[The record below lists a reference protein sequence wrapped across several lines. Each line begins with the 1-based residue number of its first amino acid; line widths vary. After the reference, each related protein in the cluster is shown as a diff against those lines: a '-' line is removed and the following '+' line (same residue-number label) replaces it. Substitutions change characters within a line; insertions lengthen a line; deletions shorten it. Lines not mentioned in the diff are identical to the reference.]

1 MSEPIIDF
9 KNVGVQFDNAGQKI
23 DAVKDAS
30 FKVEKGE
37 VFGVVGYS
45 GAGKS
50 SLVRLINLLHQP
62 TSGSISI
69 TGVQTVKNGQV
80 LIKGSKL
87 RELRKKVGMIFQH
100 FNLLDQTTV
109 LGNVLFALKH
119 AKLSKNQKLEKARK
133 LIDQVGLTQRLHNY
147 PAQLSGGQKQRVAIA
162 RALAN
167 DPEILISDEATSALD
182 PKTTQQIL
190 DLLSQLNRERGL
202 TIVLITHEMQVVK
215 NIANRVA
222 VMQQGQIIEQN
233 SVYKVFADP
242 QKDLT
247 KEFIETASGNQAALE
262 KILEQQNLDKLK
274 EDQLL
279 VELKF
284 TGNATDQPLISY
296 LSKEFDLTV
305 NILYGNIESIQ
316 KAQIGNLIAIFTG
329 KKEGLKAALEAIKEQ
344 KVQIKVI
351 KGGQI

>member
-1 MSEPIIDF
+1 M
-9 KNVGVQFDNAGQKI
+9 
-23 DAVKDAS
+23 
-30 FKVEKGE
+30 
-37 VFGVVGYS
+37 
-45 GAGKS
+45 
-50 SLVRLINLLHQP
+50 
-62 TSGSISI
+62 
-69 TGVQTVKNGQV
+69 
-80 LIKGSKL
+80 
-87 RELRKKVGMIFQH
+87 
-100 FNLLDQTTV
+100 
-109 LGNVLFALKH
+109 
-119 AKLSKNQKLEKARK
+119 EKARK

-242 QKDLT
+242 QRDLT